1 MIRYIIVKKMVN
13 QIKSKILINKIFNQN
28 KSI

>member
-1 MIRYIIVKKMVN
+1 MIRYIIVKKMIN